1 MDNTSANFIHEQ
13 RVKEARLKLSGN
25 KVVVPLKQEVYTAD
39 DVPECDER
47 TQAMIDRVEAN
58 TKRILREEIFRIQY
72 KLKPGSDEPVL
83 QPDMQVFFKQR
94 LAEAQECLDY
104 YD

>member
-1 MDNTSANFIHEQ
+1 MDKISANFIHEQ

-25 KVVVPLKQEVYTAD
+25 KVVVPLKQEVYDKD

-58 TKRILREEIFRIQY
+58 TKRILREEILRMQY
-72 KLKPGSDEPVL
+72 KLRPGSDEPAL
-83 QPDMQVFFKQR
+83 EPDIKAFFKQR
-94 LAEAQECLDY
+94 LVDAQECLDY